1 MLRRLGR
8 FGFSE
13 DESNSIRDGKGCFVI
28 RKGWGHEL
36 VVWFVWLHGGFPGW
50 GSSAAI
56 SLSEL
61 YPPPHNVDIKE
72 LMLSRVPK
80 GRGIRDNSDEMQET
94 HFMTKAIL
102 CLGGRDRN
110 KT

>member
-36 VVWFVWLHGGFPGW
+36 EVWFGWLHGGLPGG

-56 SLSEL
+56 SRI
-61 YPPPHNVDIKE
+61 PPHNVDIKE
-72 LMLSRVPK
+72 LMFSRVPK
-80 GRGIRDNSDEMQET
+80 GKGIRHNRDEKQET

>member
-8 FGFSE
+8 FGLSE
-13 DESNSIRDGKGCFVI
+13 DESNFIRDGKGCFVI

-36 VVWFVWLHGGFPGW
+36 EVWFGWLHGGFPGE
-50 GSSAAI
+50 GSSACRDCI
-56 SLSEL
+56 SL
-61 YPPPHNVDIKE
+61 HNVDIKE
-72 LMLSRVPK
+72 LMFSRVPK
-80 GRGIRDNSDEMQET
+80 GEGIRDNRDEKQET
-94 HFMTKAIL
+94 HFMTQVIL

>member
-13 DESNSIRDGKGCFVI
+13 GENNSIRDGKGCFVI

-36 VVWFVWLHGGFPGW
+36 EVWFGWLHGGLPRG

-56 SLSEL
+56 SLSGL
-61 YPPPHNVDIKE
+61 YPPPQRGHQRTDVKQGSQGQRH
-72 LMLSRVPK
+72 SR
-80 GRGIRDNSDEMQET
+80 
-94 HFMTKAIL
+94 
-102 CLGGRDRN
+102 
-110 KT
+110 

>member
-1 MLRRLGR
+1 MASRGLTKRGLI
-8 FGFSE
+8 S
-13 DESNSIRDGKGCFVI
+13 RDQPVGIV
-28 RKGWGHEL
+28 
-36 VVWFVWLHGGFPGW
+36 
-50 GSSAAI
+50 S
-56 SLSEL
+56 
-61 YPPPHNVDIKE
+61 PPPHNVDIKE

-80 GRGIRDNSDEMQET
+80 GKGIRDNRDEKQET

>member
-8 FGFSE
+8 FGFLE
-13 DESNSIRDGKGCFVI
+13 GESNSIRDGKGCFVI

-36 VVWFVWLHGGFPGW
+36 EVWFGWLHGGLPGG

-56 SLSEL
+56 SLSGL
-61 YPPPHNVDIKE
+61 YSPHNVDIKE
-72 LMLSRVPK
+72 LMFSRVPK
-80 GRGIRDNSDEMQET
+80 GKGIRDNRDEKQEM

>member
-1 MLRRLGR
+1 MASRGLSRRGLI
-8 FGFSE
+8 S
-13 DESNSIRDGKGCFVI
+13 RDQPVECVGDVAVPVGIVF
-28 RKGWGHEL
+28 H
-36 VVWFVWLHGGFPGW
+36 
-50 GSSAAI
+50 
-56 SLSEL
+56 
-61 YPPPHNVDIKE
+61 HNVDIKE

-80 GRGIRDNSDEMQET
+80 GKGIRDNRDEKQET